1 MAELWVQY
9 GEFMKIEYCVYILCN
24 RHRNV
29 LYIGSASDLKK
40 RIYFHKKRLIAG
52 FSKRYNV
59 DQLVYFELMRGVEE
73 ALCREKQL
81 KGYTRAKKIRLIEK
95 ANPSWVDFYKDIK
108 G

>member
-1 MAELWVQY
+1 
-9 GEFMKIEYCVYILCN
+9 VYILCN

-29 LYIGSASDLKK
+29 LYIGSTSDLKK

-59 DQLVYFELMRGVEE
+59 DQLVYFELMSGAKE

-81 KGYTRAKKIRLIEK
+81 KGYTRAKKIRIIEK
-95 ANPSWVDFYKDIK
+95 ANPGWVDFYKDIR